1 VRFQEVRFVT
11 TRVKICGITRLDDA
25 QAAVRLGAH
34 ALGFVFYAKSPR
46 HVAPEHAARI
56 IADLPAFVTTTA
68 LFVDASREY
77 VEQVVATTGID
88 LLQFHGN
95 ESADFCTGFGRP
107 YIKALR
113 MKPGLDILGAMQ
125 EYASARGML
134 LDAYRAG
141 VPGGTGEAFDW
152 ARIPASVGPQI
163 ILAGGLKPDNIRSA
177 IAQVNPFA
185 VDVSGGV
192 EAAKGVKD
200 HNKLKQFIEEVARAD
215 KS

>member
-1 VRFQEVRFVT
+1 MT
-11 TRVKICGITRLDDA
+11 TRVKICGITRLEDGL
-25 QAAVRLGAH
+25 AAVRLGAH

-46 HVAPEHAARI
+46 CVTPEVAASI
-56 IADLPAFVTTTA
+56 IAGLPPFVTTTA
-68 LFVDASREY
+68 LFVDAAPDY
-77 VEQVVATTGID
+77 IEQVVASTGVD

-95 ESADFCTGFGRP
+95 ESAAFCGGFNRP

-113 MKPGLDILGAMQ
+113 MKPEVDIAARVR
-125 EYASARGML
+125 EYPDARGVL

-152 ARIPASVGPQI
+152 ARIPVSLRPQI
-163 ILAGGLKPDNIRSA
+163 ILAGGLNPDNIRSA
-177 IAQVNPFA
+177 IEQVSPFA

-192 EAAKGVKD
+192 EAAKGIKD

>member
-1 VRFQEVRFVT
+1 VT
-11 TRVKICGITRLDDA
+11 TRIKICGITRLEDGL
-25 QAAVRLGAH
+25 AAVRLGAH

-46 HVAPEHAARI
+46 HVTPEVAAGI
-56 IADLPAFVTTTA
+56 IAGLPPFVTTTA
-68 LFVDASREY
+68 LFVDASTEY
-77 VEQVVATTGID
+77 VEQVVTRTGVD

-95 ESADFCTGFGRP
+95 ESADFCGGFSRP

-113 MKPGLDILGAMQ
+113 MKPGLDIGAAMQ
-125 EYASARGML
+125 QYPGARGIL

-152 ARIPASVGPQI
+152 GRIPVSVRPQI
-163 ILAGGLKPDNIRSA
+163 ILAGGLNPDTIRSA
-177 IAQVNPFA
+177 IEQVSPFA

-192 EAAKGVKD
+192 EAAKGIKD